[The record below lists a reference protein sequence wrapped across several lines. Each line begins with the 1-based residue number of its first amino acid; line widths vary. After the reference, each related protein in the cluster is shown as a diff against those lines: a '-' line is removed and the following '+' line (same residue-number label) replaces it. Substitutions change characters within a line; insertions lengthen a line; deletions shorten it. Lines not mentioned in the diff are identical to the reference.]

1 MGILLPKFLTTTNMI
16 CCIQMSQNNV
26 SNEFKPNKPMNKTG
40 THIPES
46 TTIKL
51 FPKIECKLYKRRSND
66 GIR

>member
-1 MGILLPKFLTTTNMI
+1 
-16 CCIQMSQNNV
+16 MSQNNV

-51 FPKIECKLYKRRSND
+51 FPKIECKRINVEVMMELDNH
-66 GIR
+66 